1 MAFRK
6 KSYKRRAPKRRV
18 HKRKSYAKKT
28 SIKRVVKAVIHRAA
42 ETKNIQRYNLGMNIY
57 PANSASFL
65 GSIIEL
71 GPGSTMLITQ
81 GAGQGSRIGNRIET
95 VSHTFK
101 GTLTPNP
108 YNATTNPDP
117 RPLQVKMWI
126 FYDKTDPTAVPN
138 PVGNP
143 FFQDG
148 SSVVGFANDLV
159 DHWRPINT
167 DRYRILAQRTFKL
180 GYSQYAGTA
189 ATVANQGA
197 NQAYSNNDFKMN
209 CPFSINLTKHQIKQ
223 IRFND
228 ANNEPMTR
236 RMFAMFQPVEASGT
250 QMAATHNP
258 CGVQFMEDYRYK
270 DM

>member
-1 MAFRK
+1 MAFKRK
-6 KSYKRRAPKRRV
+6 VYKRRAPKRRV
-18 HKRKSYAKKT
+18 YKRKSYAKKT

-42 ETKNIQRYNLGMNIY
+42 ETKTTQRFNLGMQVY
-57 PANSASFL
+57 PANSTSFL

-71 GPGSTMLITQ
+71 GPGSTMLIPQ
-81 GAGQGSRIGNRIET
+81 GSGQGNRVGNRIET
-95 VSHTFK
+95 VSHVFK

-108 YNATTNPDP
+108 YNATTNPNP
-117 RPLQVKMWI
+117 RPTQLKMWV

-138 PVGNP
+138 PIGNP

-148 SSVVGFANDLV
+148 NGVTGFANDLV
-159 DHWRPINT
+159 DHWRPVNT
-167 DRYRILAQRTFKL
+167 DRYRVLATRTFKL

-209 CPFSINLTKHQIKQ
+209 CGFSINLTKHQIKH

-228 ANNEPMTR
+228 TNNEPMTR
-236 RMFAMFQPVEASGT
+236 RMFVMFQPVEASGT
-250 QMAATHNP
+250 QMDATHIP